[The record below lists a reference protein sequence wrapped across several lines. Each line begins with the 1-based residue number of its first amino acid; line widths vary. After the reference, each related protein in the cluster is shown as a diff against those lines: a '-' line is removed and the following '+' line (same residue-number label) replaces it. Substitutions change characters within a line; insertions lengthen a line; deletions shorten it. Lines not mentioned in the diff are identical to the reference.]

1 LVPTLPRL
9 TISTPHDLS
18 DIVTE
23 ATFAHIMRTTVL
35 SIITLL
41 VLAIMA
47 LSARTSGNTPRP
59 VVSEMGS
66 ASIQDLKPPSEL
78 ALVMR
83 ALAIH
88 ADSVKATLGTKRALP
103 PYPTEAATLLTAK
116 ATDGIHIDPI
126 TFPTFAHDYLKK
138 LDVLYKA
145 KKKDRALAYNAL
157 ILGCATCHTTH
168 CPGPLMRIKKMY
180 APITDK

>member
-1 LVPTLPRL
+1 MLPRRSGSA
-9 TISTPHDLS
+9 ISKPQDHS

-23 ATFAHIMRTTVL
+23 TTFTHIMRTTVL

-41 VLAIMA
+41 VVAIVA
-47 LSARTSGNTPRP
+47 ISARSSVNPPRMDAS
-59 VVSEMGS
+59 VLAS

-88 ADSVKATLGTKRALP
+88 ADSVKATLNTDRELP
-103 PYPTEAATLLTAK
+103 PFPTEANTLNTAEP
-116 ATDGIHIDPI
+116 TEGIHIDPI
-126 TFPTFAHDYLKK
+126 TYPTFAKDYLSK
-138 LDVLYKA
+138 LDVLYTA
-145 KKKDRALAYNAL
+145 KKKDRAMAYNAL

-168 CPGPLMRIKKMY
+168 CPGPMMRIKKMY
-180 APITDK
+180 APISDN